1 MRFEASNVDPFAE
14 PAPAKNRKMRFA
26 ILTCALGIG
35 IVIYPGAV
43 MDLIYILRDLGI
55 AVWTMLCD
63 VASACADFV
72 DYVLQVRS
80 G

>member
-1 MRFEASNVDPFAE
+1 MRYEARDIDPFAE
-14 PAPAKNRKMRFA
+14 PAPAKNRKMRLA

-43 MDLIYILRDLGI
+43 LDLIYILRGLGVAI
-55 AVWTMLCD
+55 WAMLRD

-72 DYVLQVRS
+72 DYVLKVRS